1 MPTVSVSTDL
11 HKLYDMQYDG
21 QSDWRRVCA
30 VGKAADIA
38 TICSGRHFDTVLE
51 VGAGEGAVLQR
62 LDEIGFAANLYGLEI
77 SASGVQVMQE
87 RRIGSLREAK
97 LFDGY
102 TIPYPDNFFDLVYC
116 THVLE
121 HVEHERLFLRELK

>member
-1 MPTVSVSTDL
+1 MRAVSVSANL
-11 HKLYDMQYDG
+11 HDLYDLQYDG

-38 TICSGRHFDTVLE
+38 AICDGHRFDTVLE

-77 SASGVQVMQE
+77 STSGVQVMQD

-97 LFDGY
+97 LFD
-102 TIPYPDNFFDLVYC
+102 
-116 THVLE
+116 
-121 HVEHERLFLRELK
+121 